1 MRLHDFARTTVSRCS
16 AEILSG
22 RYRLD
27 GPLGSGGAADVHR
40 GFDLRLRRPV
50 AVKVFRSGADGGIG
64 ESLHG
69 EAVILA
75 RLHHP
80 GLIAAYDAGQH
91 DGHAFL
97 VMQLVEGG
105 TLKDRIAQDPLP
117 LAETA
122 AIGADLAEALAHA
135 HDAGIVH
142 RDVKPSNILLDTAH
156 RPYLADF
163 GISRLLDATTHT
175 ATGTLVGTAAYLSP
189 EQVLGRPVGR
199 PADVYTLGLV
209 LIECLTG
216 RLEYDGAP
224 LESAI
229 ARLHRSPVLPH
240 WLPERLSTLFRQMT
254 SLDEKSR
261 PTALDCARA
270 LAALAG
276 KTRIAHGPSTNA
288 TSLVADR
295 RSSPTVEDTHA
306 HPSAP
311 EERAAAGGVFTR
323 GRTLAASTAVIL
335 AVIAVTAL
343 TVTGGSGPEGDDR
356 NTTRTTGAPAEKP
369 GPSAASGPRKSTTVS
384 RATPS
389 PTAPEVTPEA
399 SAGPPSEQ
407 EVTRR
412 PTATTAT
419 TARDGKKVGP
429 PHQPPGQA
437 MKSKGPKNKEQRQK
451 APRPTP

>member
-1 MRLHDFARTTVSRCS
+1 MRTHDLARATAAPCS

-64 ESLHG
+64 QGLHG

-105 TLKDRIAQDPLP
+105 TLKDRIAQGPLP

-122 AIGADLAEALAHA
+122 AIGADLAQALAHA

-156 RPYLADF
+156 RPHLADF

-199 PADVYTLGLV
+199 PADVYALGLV

-229 ARLHRSPVLPH
+229 ARLHRSPVVPH
-240 WLPERLSTLFRQMT
+240 WLPEGLSTLLREMT
-254 SLDEKSR
+254 TLDEESR

-270 LAALAG
+270 LAALPG
-276 KTRIAHGPSTNA
+276 RTHNVHGPSANA

-295 RSSPTVEDTHA
+295 RSSPTVEGTRA
-306 HPSAP
+306 HPSPA
-311 EERAAAGGVFTR
+311 EGRVASGGASTR
-323 GRTLAASTAVIL
+323 GRTLAAGTAVVL
-335 AVIAVTAL
+335 AAIAVTAL
-343 TVTGGSGPEGDDR
+343 TVAGGSGFQGDDR
-356 NTTRTTGAPAEKP
+356 GATGTTGVPAGEP
-369 GPSAASGPRKSTTVS
+369 GPSAASGPGESAAVS
-384 RATPS
+384 RAAPS

-399 SAGPPSEQ
+399 STGPTSEP
-407 EVTRR
+407 ETTRR
-412 PTATTAT
+412 PAATTT
-419 TARDGKKVGP
+419 RDAEKVGP
-429 PHQPPGQA
+429 PHRPPGQA
-437 MKSKGPKNKEQRQK
+437 KKPKGPKNKDQRQK
-451 APRPTP
+451 APRSAP